1 MAEYMYYQTEKEMI
15 DHLIEDG
22 YDIFEVKDHLN
33 GSSVQFVH
41 SEKADQKYVQLG
53 NANARKYVATMLSLQ
68 LIRRKVT

>member
-15 DHLIEDG
+15 DHLIEEG
-22 YDIFEVKDHLN
+22 YDVLEVKDHLN
-33 GSSVQFVH
+33 GSRVQFVH
-41 SEKADQKYVQLG
+41 PEKADQKYVQLG